1 MIAIK
6 FENASS
12 FNLAFDNTR
21 MTTQTPAADIAV
33 LAWHLLTD
41 DHHAHERKGEAP
53 ELAGEFKSDSGSMEW
68 YWSGLKRP
76 KDQTILAG
84 LFLLHLAW
92 RGWDG
97 SQNEAGQKPN
107 LRLYLPGQLSNN

>member
-41 DHHAHERKGEAP
+41 DHHAHERKGEKP

-84 LFLLHLAW
+84 LFLLNLAW
-92 RGWDG
+92 KGW
-97 SQNEAGQKPN
+97 SNLPN
-107 LRLYLPGQLSNN
+107 AAPQTPNPRLYLPGNPNMN